1 MRRSTG
7 PVYGAPGAEI
17 PASAPVRAAYGA
29 DVAEVIPVFPLS
41 HVLLPGLPLPLHIF
55 EPRYRQLLD
64 DIRGPSGLGS
74 FGVVALRHG
83 GEVGD
88 SPRPDVAEVGT
99 VAEIIELEPRVDGSA
114 DLLTVGSRR
123 FRVREMLDAAPYP
136 RARVDWMPEADGELH
151 PAQVLVCR
159 RLVADLWAVLEEIT
173 GRRRDPDRDS
183 ELPHDATLLSYHLA
197 GHVPLASPDRQA
209 LLAAETTADRLRRAV
224 PILRRE
230 IQLLQRTS
238 TVAISPSV
246 LRLAVHPN

>member
-1 MRRSTG
+1 M
-7 PVYGAPGAEI
+7 
-17 PASAPVRAAYGA
+17 
-29 DVAEVIPVFPLS
+29 FPLS

-74 FGVVALRHG
+74 FGVVALRRG

-88 SPRPDVAEVGT
+88 SPRPDVADVGT

-136 RARVDWMPEADGELH
+136 RARVEWMPEQDGALH

-173 GRRRDPDRDS
+173 GRHRDD

-230 IQLLQRTS
+230 IQLLQRTG
-238 TVAISPSV
+238 TVAMSPSV

>member
-1 MRRSTG
+1 M
-7 PVYGAPGAEI
+7 
-17 PASAPVRAAYGA
+17 
-29 DVAEVIPVFPLS
+29 FPLS

-64 DIRGPSGLGS
+64 DVRTPAGPGS

-83 GEVGD
+83 SEVGAAD
-88 SPRPDVAEVGT
+88 HPDIVDVGT
-99 VAEIIELEPRVDGSA
+99 VAEIIELDPQPDGST

-136 RARVDWMPEADGELH
+136 RARVDWIPEQDGALH

-159 RLVADLWAVLEEIT
+159 RLVADLWDVLAEIT
-173 GRRRDPDRDS
+173 GRHREE
-183 ELPHDATLLSYHLA
+183 ELPRDATLLSYHLA
-197 GHVPLASPDRQA
+197 GHVPLAPADRLT

-238 TVAISPSV
+238 TVAIAPSV
-246 LRLAVHPN
+246 LRLAAHPN